1 MNTES
6 LSISI
11 IRVDGGTQPRART
24 SLDAVSEYAEAMES
38 GAKFPPVVVFYD
50 GSEYWLADGFHRR
63 DAAIAANLTEI
74 KAEVKQ
80 GTLRDAV
87 LYSVGV
93 NTTHG
98 LRRTN
103 DDKRRAV
110 IRLLEDA
117 EWSTWSDRE
126 IARRTLTSH
135 PFVEKIRIEVT
146 GNVTSDTNEKT
157 ERTYITKHGTTATMN
172 TARIGK
178 ARTSAQV
185 VNKMPLDYNFDDV
198 LDFSKAI
205 KNEPTEKSAARN
217 HIEAK
222 RVAAY
227 ESVEFYLDSIAA
239 ESRHEEIQAIRL
251 WLDAYEAGV

>member
-110 IRLLEDA
+110 IRLLEDS
-117 EWSTWSDRE
+117 EWSAWSDRE
-126 IARRTLTSH
+126 IARRCNVSREL
-135 PFVEKIRIEVT
+135 VGDIRPVT
-146 GNVTSDTNEKT
+146 VRNDSENTAEKT
-157 ERTYITKHGTTATMN
+157 YTTKHGTTATMN

-185 VNKMPLDYNFDDV
+185 VNKMPLDDNFDDV